1 VSKSFCFG
9 SREPKKK
16 SSSSS
21 SSLFCKKVC
30 FVCSSSV
37 FGRSFGDFS
46 GYTFIS
52 RKTNRARA
60 HTLHK
65 STSSSSLLSE
75 KNERCHRVNHHFRVV
90 FCDDHQKSSQID
102 DQQTRIIFVR
112 RVVVVRRIFSD
123 WRKRRRRRK

>member
-1 VSKSFCFG
+1 MSKSFCFG

-16 SSSSS
+16 KILLLL
-21 SSLFCKKVC
+21 SLFCKKVC
-30 FVCSSSV
+30 FVCSSFV

-65 STSSSSLLSE
+65 STSSSSPSE
-75 KNERCHRVNHHFRVV
+75 KNEQCHRVNHHFRVV

-112 RVVVVRRIFSD
+112 RVVVVRIFSD